1 MKKYFVCKY
10 IAFGWY
16 SDWKEVSKEVAER
29 KAEVLVYRDGCY
41 YRPYKVK
48 VVEG

>member
-10 IAFGWY
+10 KALGLY
-16 SDWKEVSKEVAER
+16 SDWKEVPKEVAER
-29 KAEVLVYRDGCY
+29 KAEVLVYCDGCY
-41 YRPYKVK
+41 YHPYEIK